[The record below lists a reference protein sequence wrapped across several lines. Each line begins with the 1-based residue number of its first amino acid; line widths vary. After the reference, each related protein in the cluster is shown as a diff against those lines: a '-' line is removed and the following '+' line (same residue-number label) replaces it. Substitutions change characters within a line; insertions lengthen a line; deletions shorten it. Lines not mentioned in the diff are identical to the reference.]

1 MDKKTIDLIK
11 ERDKLK
17 SQLSE
22 KDDQL
27 AAMRYKLKRM
37 ESERDEFLHGSKVF
51 SYKLF
56 NHLQVDINDN

>member
-11 ERDKLK
+11 ERDKIQ

-27 AAMRYKLKRM
+27 AAMRYRFKQV
-37 ESERDEFLHGSKVF
+37 ESERGEFLRGSKVF
-51 SYKLF
+51 SYA
-56 NHLQVDINDN
+56 HIWV